1 MLHSDDRFVVFGSGD
16 EVQLD
21 FKPAGLP
28 PLPAGWK
35 RDYFFFA
42 DGYEKD
48 MDFYA
53 AEGEFVDPL
62 PFHNMSYYPYT
73 TENYPQDDSHLNY
86 LLDYNTRFFSETP
99 PAAYSFQYLEHQRRK
114 QR

>member
-1 MLHSDDRFVVFGSGD
+1 M
-16 EVQLD
+16 QLD
-21 FKPAGLP
+21 FNPAGLP
-28 PLPAGWK
+28 PLRPGWK

-62 PFHNMSYYPYT
+62 PFHAMSQYPYT
-73 TENYPQDDSHLNY
+73 KENFPLDETHLND
-86 LLDYNTRFFSETP
+86 LLNYNTRFFSNA
-99 PAAYSFQYLEHQRRK
+99 PAASYSFHYAERKKEHQR
-114 QR
+114 